1 MTRIIGSL
9 SEVSAN
15 YDALFVDLWGCL
27 HNGIAPFPAAIAA
40 LRDFQGYVV
49 LLTNSPRPREGVREQ
64 LNALGVPAEI
74 YHDIASSGDAARE
87 ALKAGVIGRK
97 VYHLGPERDL
107 GFFEGADVERVPLED
122 AQGIVCTG
130 LFDDRTET
138 PDDYRLTIRTGVN
151 RGLKM
156 LCANPDI
163 FVDVGE
169 TRIYCA
175 GALAAAYTEAGG
187 ESLYFGKPHVPIYT
201 LAQDRLAV
209 LAGRVDAD
217 RILCIGD
224 GIHTD
229 IQGAV
234 AEGLDS
240 LFITGG
246 LAADQ
251 IPIAQGQPDATALAA
266 YCVEAQLTPTYAI
279 SHLK

>member
-1 MTRIIGSL
+1 MTRIIDSL
-9 SEVSAN
+9 SEISAN

-27 HNGIAPFPAAIAA
+27 HNGIAPFPDAIAA
-40 LRDFQGYVV
+40 LRGFQGHVI
-49 LLTNSPRPREGVREQ
+49 LLTNSPRPSEGVREQ
-64 LNALGVPAEI
+64 LDTLGVPPEI
-74 YHDIASSGDAARE
+74 YHDIASSGDAARA
-87 ALKAGVIGRK
+87 ALMAGVVGQK
-97 VYHLGPERDL
+97 VYHLGPARDL

-122 AQGIVCTG
+122 AEGIVCTG

-151 RGLKM
+151 RGLKL

-163 FVDVGE
+163 FVDVGDL
-169 TRIYCA
+169 RIYCA

-201 LAQDRLAV
+201 LAQQRMRDV
-209 LAGRVDAD
+209 AGPVDPD

-224 GIHTD
+224 GINTD
-229 IQGAV
+229 IQGAM

-246 LAADQ
+246 LAAGA
-251 IPIAQGQPDATALAA
+251 IPVINGKPDHTALDVFTRNA
-266 YCVEAQLTPTYAI
+266 ELSPTFAI
-279 SHLK
+279 DMLR

>member
-1 MTRIIGSL
+1 MTRILGNL
-9 SEVSAN
+9 SEISAD

-27 HNGIAPFPAAIAA
+27 HNGIAPFPDAIAA
-40 LRDFQGYVV
+40 LRNFQGHVI
-49 LLTNSPRPREGVREQ
+49 LLTNSPRPRDGVREQ
-64 LNALGVPAEI
+64 LDALGVPREI

-87 ALKAGVIGRK
+87 ALNAGLVGQK

-107 GFFEGADVERVPLED
+107 GFFEGANVARVPLED
-122 AQGIVCTG
+122 AEGIVCTG
-130 LFDDRTET
+130 LFDDRSES
-138 PDDYRLTIRTGVN
+138 PEDYRLTIRTGVN
-151 RGLKM
+151 RGLKL

-175 GALAAAYTEAGG
+175 GALAQAYTEAGG
-187 ESLYFGKPHVPIYT
+187 ESLYFGKPHVPIYN
-201 LAQDRLAV
+201 LALDRLAA
-209 LAGRVDAD
+209 LAGKVDPD

-234 AEGLDS
+234 AEGMDN

-246 LAADQ
+246 LAADR
-251 IPIAQGQPDATALAA
+251 IPVVNGKPDPGALDA
-266 YCVEAQLTPTYAI
+266 YCADVQLTPTFAI
-279 SHLK
+279 SRLK